1 MCLSVC
7 VPRGVCV
14 CLCQQTKKL
23 FCRQSCSVD
32 HHVSGCEYFM
42 QVFVRLFV
50 LLSQQNLVSAIVAAI
65 GDANRKLGKNAGRVQ
80 LVW

>member
-1 MCLSVC
+1 
-7 VPRGVCV
+7 
-14 CLCQQTKKL
+14 
-23 FCRQSCSVD
+23 
-32 HHVSGCEYFM
+32 M

-65 GDANRKLGKNAGRVQ
+65 GDTNRKLGKNAGRVQ